1 MHVRGIF
8 DQVTWDRFAQEKP
21 DEVFA
26 IMTGFCDGFYEH
38 HFGITLGAPT
48 VDVDAVCRIT
58 GDFVVLD
65 LKAEVGPDQYSVIV
79 PKGLADV
86 RGGEISQ
93 LVQQSLPS
101 DRKLYTVKYV
111 SEAAAKFSPE
121 WVIYASEIPRTVN

>member
-1 MHVRGIF
+1 MRVRGIF

-26 IMTGFCDGFYEH
+26 VMIGFCNGFYEH

-48 VDVDAVCRIT
+48 VDVDAVCCIT

-86 RGGEISQ
+86 RGGEISR
-93 LVQQSLPS
+93 LVQQTLPA

-111 SEAAAKFSPE
+111 SETAAKFSPE
-121 WVIYASEIPRTVN
+121 WVIHASEIPRTVN